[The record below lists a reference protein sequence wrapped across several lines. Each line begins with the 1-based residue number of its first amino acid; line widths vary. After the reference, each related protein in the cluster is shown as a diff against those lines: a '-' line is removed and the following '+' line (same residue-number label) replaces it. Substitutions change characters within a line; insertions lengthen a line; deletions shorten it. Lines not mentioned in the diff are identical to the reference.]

1 MSEKSGQISTGI
13 IFSQVFTGKHRN
25 VSLTLLADP
34 GTGKYTLAKVRQ
46 LLYNFGHLIGTLTI
60 DEKSLDDNE
69 QFGKLL
75 TLVHKYCMET
85 VERSKQSNKF
95 RIRFF

>member
-34 GTGKYTLAKVRQ
+34 STGKYTLAKVRQ

-85 VERSKQSNKF
+85 VEKSKQSNKF